1 MTSAALLT
9 GLLDDLRACLCA
21 TLEAADAAT
30 PCLCALTAGAQF
42 TADYCGCKAPGG
54 GCGSSW
60 VRLSD
65 LYASRNFPNPDNTVQ
80 GSCASPLAA
89 VIEVGVLRCL
99 PQPNPRT
106 GQPPSPEDLT
116 NAALAAL
123 SDAAAIHSAI
133 ACCPAVTDRRHV
145 LGRYRPITSGDCGG
159 GAWTVTVQVSPLPA
173 TPAP

>member
-1 MTSAALLT
+1 MSNAATLTS
-9 GLLDDLRACLCA
+9 LLDDLRACLCA
-21 TLEAADAAT
+21 TLEAADADT
-30 PCLCALTAGAQF
+30 PCLCALTAGASF
-42 TADYCGCKAPGG
+42 TADYCGCKGGG

-65 LYASRNFPNPDNTVQ
+65 LYASRNFPSPDNTVS

-106 GQPPSPEDLT
+106 GAPPSQADLT

-123 SDAAAIHSAI
+123 SDASAIHSAI
-133 ACCPAVTDRRHV
+133 ACCSAVTDRRHV

-159 GAWTVTVQVSPLPA
+159 GAWTVTVQVSPLPTV
-173 TPAP
+173 TPAG